1 MNVSPTLTADEFKT
15 VHNALCEMR
24 SVYEILTGVVREP
37 ITDKLSKAIREM
49 EKGLASAYEQDDA
62 AFSRKSNHFDDVKA
76 QLGMDHS
83 EWSLYEVDNLSDRH
97 PFEGADR
104 VVYEDHWGDKPVSCS
119 VNGLTWAALWI
130 AANACIRDS
139 GDQHHVYIECFR
151 PSKDD
156 PRTLILST
164 GS

>member
-1 MNVSPTLTADEFKT
+1 MNVSPTLTVEEFKT
-15 VHNALCEMR
+15 IHNALCDMR
-24 SVYEILTGVVREP
+24 SVYQTLEGVVREP

-49 EKGLASAYEQDDA
+49 ETGLARAYEEDDK
-62 AFSRKSNHFDDVKA
+62 AFSRKSDHYSDVA
-76 QLGMDHS
+76 EELGLKS
-83 EWSLYEVDNLSDRH
+83 IWSVYEVDNLSDRH

-104 VVYEDHWGDKPVSCS
+104 VVYKDHWGGKPVQCS
-119 VNGLTWAALWI
+119 INGLTWAALYV
-130 AANACIRDS
+130 AADACIRDS
-139 GDQHHVYIECFR
+139 GDDHHVFIELFR